1 MYVCKNGLVTKL
13 TNICQSRTLH
23 KIKDI
28 RNDLRRSVFISF
40 QFSSV
45 ANVTYPDVYQ
55 RFLDGVNI
63 LNFDVLWIP
72 SAGCLVDVDFHGRL
86 LVSTIGPLVA
96 LALLAI
102 TYTVAK
108 RRSSG
113 SEAALQRIRH
123 KHMSA
128 VLLMT
133 FLVYSSVSAT
143 VFQTFACE
151 DLDDRKTYL
160 TADYRIECDSSEHQA
175 FQVFAGIMILVYPV
189 GIPLFYG
196 YLLYKNRRA
205 LKSRDEGKREASARV
220 QSFYDLWAPYKPG
233 RFYYEVIE
241 CGRRMSLTGAVV
253 FIYPNT
259 AAQVAVTLVIAFSF
273 VVVSE
278 RLAPYVSKWDA
289 SISLMGHVIVFTSM
303 YTALLS
309 KVDVSDERANSQEV
323 FAGVL
328 VAAHACMVV
337 AVIVETVVMVFSMR
351 RTEGGPVSNN
361 GPRPR
366 VYRKGSVP
374 PLDNAVLS

>member
-1 MYVCKNGLVTKL
+1 M
-13 TNICQSRTLH
+13 
-23 KIKDI
+23 
-28 RNDLRRSVFISF
+28 
-40 QFSSV
+40 
-45 ANVTYPDVYQ
+45 TYPDVYQ

-72 SAGCLVDVDFHGRL
+72 SAGCLVEVGFHGRL

-108 RRSSG
+108 RRSFG
-113 SEAALQRIRH
+113 SEAALQKIRQ
-123 KHMSA
+123 KHVSM
-128 VLLMT
+128 VLLIT

-143 VFQTFACE
+143 VFQSFACE
-151 DLDDRKTYL
+151 DLDDRKNYL
-160 TADYRIECDSSEHQA
+160 RADYRIECDSSKHRA

-189 GIPLFYG
+189 GVPLFYG
-196 YLLYKNRRA
+196 YLLYNNRRL
-205 LKSRDEGKREASARV
+205 LKSEDEGEREMSPQV
-220 QSFYDLWAPYKPG
+220 QPISDLWAPYKPR

-241 CGRRMSLTGAVV
+241 CLRRMSLTGVVV

-278 RLAPYVSKWDA
+278 RLAPYASKWDA
-289 SISLMGHVIVFTSM
+289 SISLTGHIIVFTSM

-309 KVDVSDERANSQEV
+309 KVDVSDERANSQAV
-323 FAGVL
+323 FAGII

-337 AVIVETVVMVFSMR
+337 AVFVEAVVMFSSVR
-351 RTEGGPVSNN
+351 RKEAPVYTN

-366 VYRKGSVP
+366 AYWKGSVP

>member
-1 MYVCKNGLVTKL
+1 MQYLCFVAPL
-13 TNICQSRTLH
+13 
-23 KIKDI
+23 
-28 RNDLRRSVFISF
+28 LRFS

-55 RFLDGVNI
+55 RFLDWVNI

-72 SAGCLVDVDFHGRL
+72 SAGCLVDVGFHGRL
-86 LVSTIGPLVA
+86 LVATIGPLIA

-113 SEAALQRIRH
+113 SETALQKIRH
-123 KHMSA
+123 KHMSM
-128 VLLMT
+128 VLLIT

-143 VFQTFACE
+143 VFQAFACE
-151 DLDDRKTYL
+151 DLDDRKNYL
-160 TADYRIECDSSEHQA
+160 RADYRIECDSSEHQA
-175 FQVFAGIMILVYPV
+175 FQIFAGIMILVYPV
-189 GIPLFYG
+189 GIPLLYG
-196 YLLYKNRRA
+196 YLLYQNRRV
-205 LKSRDEGKREASARV
+205 LKSEDAGKRETSPQV
-220 QSFYDLWAPYKPG
+220 QPISDLWAPYKPG

-241 CGRRMSLTGAVV
+241 CLRRMSLTGVVV

-289 SISLMGHVIVFTSM
+289 SISLAGHVIVFISM

-309 KVDVSDERANSQEV
+309 KVDVSDERADSQEV
-323 FAGVL
+323 FAGIL

-337 AVIVETVVMVFSMR
+337 AVIIETIVIFYSWR
-351 RTEGGPVSNN
+351 RTEGPVCRN

-366 VYRKGSVP
+366 VYGKGSVP
-374 PLDNAVLS
+374 PLQEDPVLS